1 MSDFLNEYD
10 GVTLDTHKKE
20 PVIYTEF
27 IKKFKK
33 WLNKIATTNNWYL
46 DNFTCDKTDVTWYFN
61 INNNKIWRLYFVY
74 TLPNTIDINDSNAGG
89 DNVVIFRHYHYASEK
104 SKHGQNHYCSLN
116 SLEKTIHDY
125 IDNYNP
131 DEN

>member
-20 PVIYTEF
+20 PVIYTDF

-33 WLNKIATTNNWYL
+33 WLI
-46 DNFTCDKTDVTWYFN
+46 TWYFN

-74 TLPNTIDINDSNAGG
+74 TLPNTIDINDGNAGG

-116 SLEKTIHDY
+116 SLEKTVHDY

-131 DEN
+131 EEN